1 MKFNSNL
8 SRQFENLAILT
19 NHIPLCQLRIY
30 NSFLHSES
38 CLIQFPSFQA
48 EKEKGE
54 LEVELE
60 HLKSAGNKSL
70 PSVSKVRLSEMRL
83 KREVTQLKQQLTL
96 VLL

>member
-1 MKFNSNL
+1 MK
-8 SRQFENLAILT
+8 ILPFSPT
-19 NHIPLCQLRIY
+19 IPYTASYRY
-30 NSFLHSES
+30 ESFLHSEI
-38 CLIQFPSFQA
+38 CITRFPCFQA

-96 VLL
+96 VFCNSFQMCDF

>member
-1 MKFNSNL
+1 MV
-8 SRQFENLAILT
+8 
-19 NHIPLCQLRIY
+19 C
-30 NSFLHSES
+30 S
-38 CLIQFPSFQA
+38 CIKMLPYSQA

-83 KREVTQLKQQLTL
+83 KREVTQLKQQLML
-96 VLL
+96 VFN